1 MYAQYTYL
9 FVDGSRCQ
17 LSICIWFSATNT
29 FRSTSCSKQIISN
42 PTFRNTQQ
50 STFINMLR
58 ALPSCSHFMT
68 AEKLL
73 SPHQQIGSASPPV
86 DTISASFFVSSL
98 SRVSFFSWS
107 LASSVSSNTCLCLCG
122 WNLYPDNSASV
133 KCSSDEDR
141 DNPKETRHFN
151 FSLRTAPPDGFI
163 NN

>member
-9 FVDGSRCQ
+9 FVDGSSCQ

-29 FRSTSCSKQIISN
+29 FRSTSCSKQRISN

-68 AEKLL
+68 ADKLVT
-73 SPHQQIGSASPPV
+73 ASTNWFELTPFLLV
-86 DTISASFFVSSL
+86 LFFVRSA

-122 WNLYPDNSASV
+122 WNLYPDTSASV
-133 KCSSDEDR
+133 K
-141 DNPKETRHFN
+141 
-151 FSLRTAPPDGFI
+151 
-163 NN
+163 